1 MTTVCYSSLL
11 ESIEAQKKQLAILVD
26 PEKFEVASVA
36 EFLKNIPV
44 ETTHLFVGG
53 STNCNYN
60 TENVVQEL
68 KQNTPL
74 PIVLFPGDHTQ
85 ITARADALL
94 FLTLLSGRNAEY
106 LIGQQVKAVAA
117 LKQDPIET
125 IATGYILIDG
135 GNHSSVARVTNT
147 EPLSQDDAE
156 AIVHTALA
164 GQYMGAKLIYLEAGS
179 GAVYPVKP
187 EIIRAVKNVLHIP
200 LIIGGGIKTQKQ
212 KEQAYEAGADMV
224 VMGTFFESLHCENKQ
239 AKIDTFATKQ

>member
-1 MTTVCYSSLL
+1 MTTGCYKSLL
-11 ESIEAQKKQLAILVD
+11 ESMEADKNQLAILID
-26 PEKFEVASVA
+26 PEKFKKASAA
-36 EFLKNIPV
+36 EFLENIPT

-53 STNCNYN
+53 STDHNFE

-68 KQNTPL
+68 KQNTEL
-74 PIVLFPGDHTQ
+74 PIVLFPGDYSQ
-85 ITARADALL
+85 ITPRADALL

-117 LKQDPIET
+117 LKQTSLEVM
-125 IATGYILIDG
+125 ATGYILIDG
-135 GNHSSVARVTNT
+135 GNHSAVARVTNT
-147 EPLSQDDAE
+147 EPLSQDDVE
-156 AIVHTALA
+156 AVVHTALA
-164 GQYMGAKLIYLEAGS
+164 GQYMGVKLIYLEAGS

-224 VMGTFFESLHCENKQ
+224 VMGTVFESLHCENKQ